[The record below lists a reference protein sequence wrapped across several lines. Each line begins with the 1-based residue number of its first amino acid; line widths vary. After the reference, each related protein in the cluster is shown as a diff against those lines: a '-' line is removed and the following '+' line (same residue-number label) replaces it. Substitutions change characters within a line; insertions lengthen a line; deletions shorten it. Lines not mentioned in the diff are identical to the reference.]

1 MEENILTTLSQNE
14 NPVVAIL
21 AFIVLVMFSVIV
33 FQWRHTA
40 NNTVPLFIWKGLISK
55 VESLLKI
62 SESTATI
69 IDERLKK

>member
-1 MEENILTTLSQNE
+1 MEENVLTQLATDE
-14 NPVVAIL
+14 NRVIAIL
-21 AFIVLVMFSVIV
+21 AFLVLAMFSVIV

-40 NNTVPLFIWKGLISK
+40 KNTVPFFIWERLIGK
-55 VESLLKI
+55 VEALLKI